1 MIINKQLFEDVLNGK
16 AKGTFILEDGSRVN
30 SDRLRRNDTRLTHLY
45 PYALKG
51 SPTIY
56 DMYGDFPYGDK
67 QSGQCYK
74 IIDFM
79 PIIDIIPMK
88 VEEVLLN
95 VKLPKGKV
103 IDWEKSAKLDKIV
116 LKDAPYPTYED
127 ICDRL
132 PGMIDIPLFNTPSED
147 GNALVV
153 NEYYLKCILAKNK
166 LATVAKYLND
176 GWKPIFDSSIFLLKQ
191 TSTGILTF
199 EVANGSCA
207 SGCGSIWFKSKET
220 AQKAIEILG
229 EETVK
234 LALEPL
240 GI

>member
-16 AKGTFILEDGSRVN
+16 AKGTFILENGSRVN

-45 PYALKG
+45 PYTLKG

-56 DMYGDFPYGDK
+56 DMYGDFPNGDK
-67 QSGQCYK
+67 QSGQYYK
-74 IIDFM
+74 IIDF
-79 PIIDIIPMK
+79 IPMK
-88 VEEVLLN
+88 VEEVLLD

-116 LKDAPYPTYED
+116 LKDAPYPTTYED

-132 PGMIDIPLFNTPSED
+132 PGMIDIQLFNTPSKD
-147 GNALVV
+147 GNALVA
-153 NEYYLKCILAKNK
+153 NEHYLECILAKNK

-191 TSTGILTF
+191 TSTGVLTF
-199 EVANGSCA
+199 EVANDSCA
-207 SGCGSIWFKSKET
+207 SGCGSIWFKSKDL
-220 AQKAIEILG
+220 ARQAIKILG

>member
-16 AKGTFILEDGSRVN
+16 AKGTFILENGSRVN

-51 SPTIY
+51 SPTVY
-56 DMYGDFPYGDK
+56 DMYGDFPNGDK
-67 QSGQCYK
+67 QSGQYYK
-74 IIDFM
+74 IIDF
-79 PIIDIIPMK
+79 IPMK
-88 VEEVLLN
+88 VEEVLLD

-116 LKDAPYPTYED
+116 LKDAPYPTTYED
-127 ICDRL
+127 ICDKL
-132 PGMIDIPLFNTPSED
+132 PGMIDIPLFNTPSKD
-147 GNALVV
+147 GNALVA
-153 NEYYLKCILAKNK
+153 NEHYLECILAKNK

-176 GWKPIFDSSIFLLKQ
+176 GWKPNKGELVFCLTCRGDFENNLLI
-191 TSTGILTF
+191 GIYYFEANGNQIVFKTQ
-199 EVANGSCA
+199 EVAR
-207 SGCGSIWFKSKET
+207 
-220 AQKAIEILG
+220 QAIEILG

-234 LALEPL
+234 LALESL